1 MEAPQYRPG
10 LENVVASETT
20 ISYLDVD
27 NEEIVLRGYD
37 LIELAKQTTY
47 LDVVGLIL
55 EGTLPTIE
63 QRDLLEKKTDRAI
76 FPSTRS
82 VLHTEI
88 TSTTN
93 KYNGRFE
100 NRNLCYRQL

>member
-63 QRDLLEKKTDRAI
+63 QRDLLEK
-76 FPSTRS
+76 
-82 VLHTEI
+82 
-88 TSTTN
+88 N
-93 KYNGRFE
+93 
-100 NRNLCYRQL
+100 